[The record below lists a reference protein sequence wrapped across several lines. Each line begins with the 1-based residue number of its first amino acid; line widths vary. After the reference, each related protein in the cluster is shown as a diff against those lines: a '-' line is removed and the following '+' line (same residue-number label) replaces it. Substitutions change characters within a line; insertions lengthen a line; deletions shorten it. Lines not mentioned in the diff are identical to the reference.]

1 MKRACEYFFW
11 RDFPEVLEDMFDGA
25 ERITLIEESPY
36 AFSVNVYN
44 EDMDFVNYSMDDIA
58 ERWYRIDDM
67 ETVRE
72 MHCDNNGI
80 WVIYER
86 EVSI

>member
-25 ERITLIEESPY
+25 EHITLKEESPY
-36 AFSVNVYN
+36 TFSVDVENKDGDVK
-44 EDMDFVNYSMDDIA
+44 NYSMDDIA

-67 ETVRE
+67 EKVRE
-72 MHCDNNGI
+72 MHCDNVGI